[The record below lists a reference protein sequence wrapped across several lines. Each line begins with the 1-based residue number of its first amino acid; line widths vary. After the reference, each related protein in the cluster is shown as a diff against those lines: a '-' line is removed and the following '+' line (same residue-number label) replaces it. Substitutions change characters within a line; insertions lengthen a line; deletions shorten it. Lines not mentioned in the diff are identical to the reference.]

1 MPGVR
6 SSRGYVIAALASAV
20 WLSTPALAQ
29 RGQISQGDLK
39 EWLTYIASDE
49 LQGRQLFTEGLG
61 LAGAYIAEH
70 LKEWG
75 VVPLGDAGS
84 YFQTVRILG
93 MRVRSNSSVTVTV
106 NGQSKTFKDGEG
118 VTFPR
123 NQGGKQTIVAPLE
136 FVGYGIQFAPLK
148 HDDYAGRDMKG
159 KIAIF
164 IGRGI
169 SGMTAAHAIIPNCTI
184 QMLRT
189 GSRSGPMKGA

>member
-1 MPGVR
+1 
-6 SSRGYVIAALASAV
+6 
-20 WLSTPALAQ
+20 
-29 RGQISQGDLK
+29 
-39 EWLTYIASDE
+39 
-49 LQGRQLFTEGLG
+49 
-61 LAGAYIAEH
+61 
-70 LKEWG
+70 
-75 VVPLGDAGS
+75 
-84 YFQTVRILG
+84 ILG

-169 SGMTAAHAIIPNCTI
+169 SGMTAAHNRIINARGRDATETERALASI
-184 QMLRT
+184 
-189 GSRSGPMKGA
+189 GPVAANAGRGRGAAAPAGGDAGRGGTPPAG